1 MKGLSIEHEKLAVVQ
16 GQHTSSVG
24 QDSQLDSP
32 TGRKQAKLNNNNN
45 SGSKETLEGGS
56 GDQLLQQHHPSTSSS
71 SYSPVMSPYMHPP
84 HYRPAYEQ
92 RLPASAPPPS
102 HYDASPRKRHH
113 RSSSEAIQDST
124 VRASVL
130 RDGSKSRTA
139 PEPEKH
145 SPISLAYRPVSQPQ
159 QPQEPELKSEDKG
172 YPPSLSASQHLL
184 RYEGGTD
191 ARDNAA
197 ASAPANAATTVA
209 YDRAVAVD
217 VDGNSKATPESR
229 RSSVDPGSSCPE
241 GKTLACFVG
250 FVFFFFWVWGVLSSE
265 MTKFVLSEEQEINF
279 GMVGLCGV
287 SSLV

>member
-32 TGRKQAKLNNNNN
+32 TGRKQAKLNSNNN

-113 RSSSEAIQDST
+113 RSSSEAIQDSA

-159 QPQEPELKSEDKG
+159 QPQEAELKSEDKG

-217 VDGNSKATPESR
+217 VDGNSKAMPESR

-241 GKTLACFVG
+241 GKTLACFVLLC
-250 FVFFFFWVWGVLSSE
+250 FFFLRVYPV
-265 MTKFVLSEEQEINF
+265 K
-279 GMVGLCGV
+279 
-287 SSLV
+287 